1 MGFLRGLGTAICSL
15 LLFLALGIFSMAF
28 LLNSTVLNAG
38 FVNSQVDKLD
48 MSSIAQNIINDQIKD
63 QVPADETF
71 ISDVSAKIVDTE
83 EPLIKEQLHTG
94 INSAYAYLLKENN
107 DLNIEIS
114 FTEIKQ
120 SLKATLWQTSVDY
133 LKEQLTPLSGD
144 AANQYVD
151 NIRQQ
156 IPEDALPQALSVLP
170 QTLRKEVIDQYLL
183 QLGGKGSTDVLS
195 ALVNFAVDPVVK
207 QYFDQYFNNY
217 IDQIPDSYSINSST
231 IDTNTMDN
239 IQNIRTG
246 IGYFKVYY
254 LWLIVFMIVMAGL
267 IFLINWRNIRASL
280 RSLGIDLL
288 IFGVLD
294 LAGVLILRTMH
305 ISQFITN
312 TNVPASVIS
321 WADGLLKNVGSIMM
335 PFSIGVLVVAVI
347 LMVLSFMVKNPGET
361 IA

>member
-1 MGFLRGLGTAICSL
+1 MGFLKGLGTAVCSL
-15 LLFLALGIFSMAF
+15 LLFLALSIFSLAF
-28 LLNSTVLNAG
+28 LINSTILNAG

-48 MSSIAQNIINDQIKD
+48 MSFIAQNIINDQIKE
-63 QVPADETF
+63 QIPADETF

-94 INSAYAYLLKENN
+94 IDASYAYLLKENN

-120 SLKATLWQTSVDY
+120 SLKANLWQTSVDY
-133 LKEQLTPLSGD
+133 LQEQLAPLSGD
-144 AANQYVD
+144 AAKQYVD

-170 QTLRKEVIDQYLL
+170 PTLRNEVIDQYLL
-183 QLGGKGSTDVLS
+183 QLGGKGSTDALS
-195 ALVNFAVDPVVK
+195 ALVNFAIGDQVK
-207 QYFDQYFNNY
+207 AYFDQYFSNY
-217 IDQIPDSYSINSST
+217 IDQIPDSYTVNSST

-239 IQNIRTG
+239 IQNVRTA

-254 LWLIVFMIVMAGL
+254 AWLIVFMIVMAGL
-267 IFLINWRNIRASL
+267 IFLINWRNVRASL

-288 IFGVLD
+288 IFGILD

-305 ISQFITN
+305 ISQFITDP
-312 TNVPASVIS
+312 NVPASVMS
-321 WADGLLKNVGSIMM
+321 WADGLLNDVGSIMM
-335 PFSIGVLVVAVI
+335 TFSIGVLVVAVV
-347 LMVLSFMVKNPGET
+347 LMVLSFIVKKPEET